1 MEHYAGIDVSLEL
14 SSVCIVDA
22 KGKIV
27 REAKV
32 ASDPDALIAFFKQLG
47 FPVVRIELE
56 AGPLSQWLYAGL
68 AQAGLET
75 VLLETR
81 HVKAALSAMTV
92 KTDHKDARGIAQ
104 LIRMGW
110 FRPVHCKSPGSQ
122 EVRALLVARKQLLGK
137 LLDVELSIRGILRGF
152 GLKMGVVTRETFEA
166 RARELS
172 SGQTMLETVVGA
184 MLTARKLT
192 RVKMREFFSQIEP
205 GLVGMEACGSA
216 HYWARELK
224 AMGHEV
230 LLMPPAYTKP
240 YVKRGKNNAV
250 DADAICEAMSRPGMR
265 FVPIKSAEQQAMLML
280 HKTREL
286 LVKQRT
292 MSVNAL
298 RGHLSEFGI
307 VAAKGIGRVDELLD
321 LAENDATLPNAA
333 RASVKV
339 LAQALEGLDKAI
351 GDLEKQISSAHAQ
364 NEMSRLL
371 DKVPGIG
378 KLIASVIA
386 ASVPDPSVFKS
397 GRDFAAWL
405 GLTPRQNSSGGKQT
419 LGAITKQGNR
429 YIRKLLVLGATSLL
443 NVVGKRKG
451 ALRDWIVGLLAKKP
465 ARLVTVALANKL
477 ARILW
482 AMMKTGECFRTETF
496 TKA

>member
-1 MEHYAGIDVSLEL
+1 MKKFIRIG
-14 SSVCIVDA
+14 VDLA
-22 KGKIV
+22 KNYFQV
-27 REAKV
+27 H
-32 ASDPDALIAFFKQLG
+32 ALQSEI
-47 FPVVRIELE
+47 
-56 AGPLSQWLYAGL
+56 GPA
-68 AQAGLET
+68 
-75 VLLETR
+75 
-81 HVKAALSAMTV
+81 
-92 KTDHKDARGIAQ
+92 
-104 LIRMGW
+104 
-110 FRPVHCKSPGSQ
+110 
-122 EVRALLVARKQLLGK
+122 
-137 LLDVELSIRGILRGF
+137 
-152 GLKMGVVTRETFEA
+152 VTR
-166 RARELS
+166 
-172 SGQTMLETVVGA
+172 
-184 MLTARKLT
+184 KLK
-192 RVKMREFFSQIEP
+192 RSKMHEFFSQIEP
-205 GLVGMEACGSA
+205 CLIGMEACGSA

-240 YVKRGKNNAV
+240 YVKRGKNDAV
-250 DADAICEAMSRPGMR
+250 DADAICEAMSQPGMR
-265 FVPIKSAEQQAMLML
+265 FVPIKSAEQQATLIL

-307 VAAKGIGRVDELLD
+307 VVAKGIGRVDELLD
-321 LAENDATLPNAA
+321 LAEGDATLPAA
-333 RASVKV
+333 AKAGVKI

-351 GDLEKQISSAHAQ
+351 DDLEKEISSAHAQ

-419 LGAITKQGNR
+419 LGGITKQGNR
-429 YIRKLLVLGATSLL
+429 YIRKMLVLGATSLL

-451 ALRDWIVGLLAKKP
+451 ALRDWPSVPYVDGPRL
-465 ARLVTVALANKL
+465 ARLLGKDLIRSLASICPAYCRVAHERWPRWFPRREFLTTRRPMKGHGTERSFSRLGSIDHTICFFACKFWHRLSTVAFELL
-477 ARILW
+477 PVS
-482 AMMKTGECFRTETF
+482 G
-496 TKA
+496 